1 MEEKKIIVKIK
12 NQQIQLSTN
21 SPDLKPLISALIDLI
36 DIKLVNDDIKIE
48 TDDNNFD
55 KDSFKKIIF
64 DSISEFQEKTKLIDI
79 TTSQNQVKIKELF
92 IRDDSK

>member
-1 MEEKKIIVKIK
+1 MYENSVNMRIVMNSKISNV
-12 NQQIQLSTN
+12 T
-21 SPDLKPLISALIDLI
+21 DLKPLISALIGLI
-36 DIKLVNDDIKIE
+36 DINLVNDDIKIE

-79 TTSQNQVKIKELF
+79 TTSQNQDKIKELF